1 MNVYPIKNEP
11 IPGNTYRVAPA
22 GKQEGNGRKTA
33 QEIGDLQGKDSL
45 IQKHSKWSELQ
56 KINDSLNEVAQKK
69 RTDDKI
75 LNRVEDYIDR
85 MKAELERILKNF
97 PPFPPGSE
105 DRISLLRGYVGFR
118 KLIDQLTIPPPEESS
133 VGAEAPRVLSS
144 VDSVPSANQPGEKTP
159 GNPEA

>member
-1 MNVYPIKNEP
+1 MDVYLIQNEP
-11 IPGNTYRVAPA
+11 ISGNTHRITPA

-45 IQKHSKWSELQ
+45 IQNHSKWSELQ

-69 RTDDKI
+69 RTDDNI
-75 LNRVEDYIDR
+75 LNRFENYIDR

-105 DRISLLRGYVGFR
+105 DRIRLLRGYAGFR
-118 KLIDQLTIPPPEESS
+118 KLIDQLTIPPPKESS
-133 VGAEAPRVLSS
+133 VGVETPRGLPPA
-144 VDSVPSANQPGEKTP
+144 DSVPSANQQGEMTP
-159 GNPEA
+159 GNQEA